1 MRYWK
6 DFFYFSQTER
16 RGIIVLI
23 ALIVLVGALPYFIS
37 SGEASPTAD
46 ETFEKEYAAFLSSQK
61 ERKQVR
67 ETKNIL
73 RYQPRTVVLTP
84 FDPNTT
90 DSVGFLKLGLP
101 PWMAENILR
110 YRKKGGVFRQPEE
123 FKKIY
128 GLSEEQ
134 FTTLL
139 PYIAIAETFAM
150 NQKDTFR
157 LYTQQAKRDSTQEVF
172 KYPAGTVLSL
182 NLADTTELKK
192 IPGVGSGIARMIVA
206 RRKQL
211 GGFCRIEQLEELHL
225 RIDSLRPWLSVGS
238 NETKRFNLNKV
249 SVERLKNH
257 PYFNFY
263 QAKAIVEY
271 RRKKGKLKSLNEL
284 KFFDEFTPQDLVRMA
299 PYICFE

>member
-23 ALIVLVGALPYFIS
+23 ALIVLVTALPYFS
-37 SGEASPTAD
+37 SSREASPTAD
-46 ETFEKEYAAFLSSQK
+46 ETFEKEYASFLASQK
-61 ERKQVR
+61 ERKQAR
-67 ETKNIL
+67 EMKEIH
-73 RYQPRTVVLTP
+73 RYRPRTATLTP

-90 DSVGFLKLGLP
+90 DSVGFLNLGLP
-101 PWMAENILR
+101 PWMAGNILR
-110 YRKKGGVFRQPEE
+110 YRKKGGIFRQPEE

-139 PYIAIAETFAM
+139 PYISIGEAFAM
-150 NQKDTFR
+150 NRKDTSR
-157 LYTQQAKRDSTQEVF
+157 LYTRQPKQDRTQTF
-172 KYPAGTVLSL
+172 KHPIGTVLDL

-192 IPGVGSGIARMIVA
+192 IPYVGSGIARMIVA

-225 RIDSLRPWLSVGS
+225 QVDSLRPWLSVRS

-271 RRKKGKLKSLNEL
+271 RRKKGRLNSLNEL
-284 KFFDEFTPQDLVRMA
+284 KFFDEFTPQDLERMA
-299 PYICFE
+299 PYVCFE